1 MNIYQVGGAV
11 RDRVLKRE
19 VTDCDWV
26 VVGETVEGML
36 AKGFKPVGKD
46 FPVFLHPDTKEEYA
60 LARTERKVAKGY
72 HGFEFYAS
80 PDVTLVDDLARRDL
94 TINAMAQSM
103 DSDELI
109 DPYGGQHD
117 CQQKILRHVSS
128 AFVEDPVRV
137 LRLARFAAML
147 PDFTIADETK
157 DLVTA
162 MQEAGELSALVSERV
177 WQECE
182 KAMKWPHALRFFQVL
197 NELGVLF
204 VVMPALN
211 TIKKEQWQL
220 AIDYSTQLHQPLQRF
235 ALLGLFLD
243 LDSLHLLQEQLTL
256 PKDFQVLLCWMIKHA
271 DKVQSLQSME
281 AAKILDLFSRLDL
294 WRRPKRLIIWLQTVL
309 VVNRLIDE
317 LPQWQALIKQCQSLD
332 IGLLLT
338 PELSDQEKIKAIKDA
353 RLQCI
358 EHFID
363 RL

>member
-1 MNIYQVGGAV
+1 
-11 RDRVLKRE
+11 
-19 VTDCDWV
+19 
-26 VVGETVEGML
+26 
-36 AKGFKPVGKD
+36 
-46 FPVFLHPDTKEEYA
+46 
-60 LARTERKVAKGY
+60 
-72 HGFEFYAS
+72 
-80 PDVTLVDDLARRDL
+80 
-94 TINAMAQSM
+94 MAQSM

-147 PDFTIADETK
+147 PDFTITDETK

-177 WQECE
+177 WQESE

-256 PKDFQVLLCWMIKHA
+256 PKDFQVLLCWMIKHT
-271 DKVQSLQSME
+271 DEVQSLQSME
-281 AAKILDLFSRLDL
+281 AARSSIYFLDLIYGSDSAADHLAANSVSGEQDDQRATL
-294 WRRPKRLIIWLQTVL
+294 
-309 VVNRLIDE
+309 
-317 LPQWQALIKQCQSLD
+317 WQALIKQCQSLD

-338 PELSDQEKIKAIKDA
+338 PELSDQEKMQALRTRGFNVLSTSSIAYND
-353 RLQCI
+353 
-358 EHFID
+358 
-363 RL
+363 